1 MALEAVTAYEAQDR
15 EAPNNTQIPAL
26 LGLSYAYVGR
36 KDDAIREGLK
46 GTALAPILKDTN
58 TGAYNL
64 MQLARIYTLVGE
76 PEKAIDALEQ
86 LLKVPSN
93 CSPPWLAINPYY
105 ETLRKNPR
113 FQALTAKK

>member
-1 MALEAVTAYEAQDR
+1 
-15 EAPNNTQIPAL
+15 
-26 LGLSYAYVGR
+26 
-36 KDDAIREGLK
+36 
-46 GTALAPILKDTN
+46 
-58 TGAYNL
+58 

-86 LLKVPSN
+86 LLKMPSN

-105 ETLRKNPR
+105 ETLHKNPR